1 MDYLNKKIIIIGTYT
16 NPKIVEN
23 STAEE
28 TLSGWTL
35 RTVANM
41 TVLAAIGT
49 IDNNINAL
57 YTSILYILNKY
68 QSNKIKTNIRT
79 GKIINFPTN
88 DNAINL

>member
-35 RTVANM
+35 RTVANI

-49 IDNNINAL
+49 MDNNINAL
-57 YTSILYILNKY
+57 
-68 QSNKIKTNIRT
+68 
-79 GKIINFPTN
+79 
-88 DNAINL
+88 